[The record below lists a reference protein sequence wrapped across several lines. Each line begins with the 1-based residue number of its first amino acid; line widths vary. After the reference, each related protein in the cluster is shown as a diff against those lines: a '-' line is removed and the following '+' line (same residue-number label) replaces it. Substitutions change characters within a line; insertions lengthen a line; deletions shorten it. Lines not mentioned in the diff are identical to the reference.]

1 MKVFSASA
9 TIDASPDKIWALIT
23 DAPTIPSWD
32 PGLIRIDG
40 RIAPGEK
47 ITVYSKV
54 SPNRAFPVKVSEFV
68 PGKKMTWVG
77 GMPLGLFTGTRT
89 FTLTPRGGRVDFEL
103 KEVYTGAMLGMMSR
117 SLPDLT
123 PVFEAYVA
131 GLKARA
137 ERAA

>member
-9 TIDASPDKIWALIT
+9 TINASPDKIWALIT

-68 PGKKMTWVG
+68 SGKKMTWVG

-89 FTLTPRGGRVDFEL
+89 FTLTPRGGSVDFEL

-137 ERAA
+137 ERA